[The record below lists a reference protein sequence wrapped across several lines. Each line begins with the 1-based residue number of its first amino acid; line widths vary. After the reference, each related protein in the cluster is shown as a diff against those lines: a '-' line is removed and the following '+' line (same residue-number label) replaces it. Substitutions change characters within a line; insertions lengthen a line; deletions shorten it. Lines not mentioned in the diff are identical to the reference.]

1 MTTTSL
7 TRVYQH
13 SLENPVENWIK
24 SIILKIKATDELDRS
39 ELKRLNSDLRAY
51 LDHVRAL
58 ENLNRKLIVDV
69 ENARVKSVPAIMD
82 KSQYEKELDALRLK
96 LSQHSFSAVSSQVA
110 IEESTK
116 LSQSLSELIK
126 FFVHESDLQRQKITV
141 LQNTLAEIVRQREAI
156 ARNFKSVDDEVKNAR
171 IGFSHAERDLEN
183 ARAQLKDAKLRHKRV
198 LLDRNALRDELE
210 FRKALNEIERGDLT
224 NGYSYDVRTVDVGF
238 YANELQNAIAQ
249 IKQDFHNLSQRQLE
263 EYKKSK
269 ENELAIRNQEYEYEK
284 RLAEA
289 AIARSIA
296 EQNTEI
302 GNSNELR
309 LSYSRNQAEL
319 EQLSIRHNE
328 LLSRLKHLEN
338 KIEENRDRNFNI
350 LNQKQ
355 DEIDILRE
363 DNTLI
368 ATELANWEEET
379 RARLE
384 AEIQTYRSILETQ
397 MRLLRGGVNLNYT
410 TNNTYVSG
418 YRDYAIRRKIYKNKL
433 IFFI

>member
-1 MTTTSL
+1 MATTSL

-24 SIILKIKATDELDRS
+24 SIILKIKATDESDRS

-69 ENARVKSVPAIMD
+69 ENARVKSVPTIMD
-82 KSQYEKELDALRLK
+82 KTQYERELDALRLK
-96 LSQHSFSAVSSQVA
+96 LSQHSFSAVSSQVS

-116 LSQSLSELIK
+116 LSQSLNELIK
-126 FFVHESDLQRQKITV
+126 FFVHESDLQRQKISI
-141 LQNTLAEIVRQREAI
+141 LQNTLAEIARQREAI
-156 ARNFKSVDDEVKNAR
+156 ARNFKSIDDEVKSAKV
-171 IGFSHAERDLEN
+171 GFTHAERDLEN

-210 FRKALNEIERGDLT
+210 FRKALYEIERGDLR
-224 NGYSYDVRTVDVGF
+224 NGYSYDPRNVDVSF

-249 IKQDFHNLSQRQLE
+249 IKQDFYNLSQRQLDD
-263 EYKKSK
+263 YKQSK
-269 ENELAIRNQEYEYEK
+269 ENELSIRTQEYEYEK
-284 RLAEA
+284 RINES

-296 EQNTEI
+296 EQNAEM
-302 GNSNELR
+302 GNINELR
-309 LSYSRNQAEL
+309 LSYNRNQSEL

-328 LLSRLKHLEN
+328 LLSRLKHLDN
-338 KIEENRDRNFNI
+338 RVEENRERNFNI

-355 DEIDILRE
+355 DEIDMLRE
-363 DNTLI
+363 DNSLI
-368 ATELANWEEET
+368 ASELANWEGQT

-384 AEIQTYRSILETQ
+384 AEIQTYKSILESQ

-410 TNNTYVSG
+410 PSTYVSG
-418 YRDYAIRRKIYKNKL
+418 YRDYAIRRNIIL
-433 IFFI
+433 INYSFI

>member
-1 MTTTSL
+1 MASTSL

-13 SLENPVENWIK
+13 NLENPVENWIK
-24 SIILKIKATDELDRS
+24 SIILKIKTTDESDRS

-58 ENLNRKLIVDV
+58 ENLNRKLIADV
-69 ENARVKSVPAIMD
+69 ENARVKSVPVVMD
-82 KSQYEKELDALRLK
+82 KSQYEKELDALRHK
-96 LSQHSFSAVSSQVA
+96 LSQDSFSAVSSQVA

-141 LQNTLAEIVRQREAI
+141 LQNTLGEIIRQREAI
-156 ARNFKSVDDEVKNAR
+156 ARNFKSIDDEVKSAKV
-171 IGFSHAERDLEN
+171 GFTHAERDLEN
-183 ARAQLKDAKLRHKRV
+183 ARGQLIDAKLRRKRV

-210 FRKALNEIERGDLT
+210 FRKALYEIERGDLR
-224 NGYSYDVRTVDVGF
+224 NGYSYDSRTVDVGF
-238 YANELQNAIAQ
+238 YTNELQNAIAQ
-249 IKQDFHNLSQRQLE
+249 IKQDFYNLSQRQLD
-263 EYKKSK
+263 EYKQSK
-269 ENELAIRNQEYEYEK
+269 ENELAVRSQEYEYEK
-284 RLAEA
+284 RIAEA

-296 EQNTEI
+296 EQNAEM
-302 GNSNELR
+302 GNTNDLR

-319 EQLSIRHNE
+319 EQLSVRHNE
-328 LLSRLKHLEN
+328 LMSRLKHLEN
-338 KIEENRDRNFNI
+338 RVEENRERNFNI

-363 DNTLI
+363 DNALI
-368 ATELANWEEET
+368 AIELSNWEEQT

-384 AEIQTYRSILETQ
+384 AEIQTYKSILETQ

-418 YRDYAIRRKIYKNKL
+418 YRDYAIKRKNYI
-433 IFFI
+433 